1 MRTNGNLTVLN
12 MGYEFDLLQLKQ
24 GVFWNLT
31 YRRSETNNA
40 LKISL
45 EIMKLLYLHRTYV
58 LTVLIVGLN
67 ITCTEFWI
75 LWIYPR
81 PTSYLYLISTQN
93 MTSAKWWNT
102 SIAYERLGTFI
113 RPDRIEEKAS
123 VKDKDMTRCSLCK
136 FLVVPTFVTRCLH
149 ICKAARDPSSK
160 RWNYLSRRLSC
171 NLPYM
176 TTFTPFK

>member
-1 MRTNGNLTVLN
+1 
-12 MGYEFDLLQLKQ
+12 MGYKFDLFQLKQ

-31 YRRSETNNA
+31 YSRSETNNA

-45 EIMKLLYLHRTYV
+45 ELMKLVYLHTKNV
-58 LTVLIVGLN
+58 LTVLIIGLN
-67 ITCTEFWI
+67 ITCTKFWI
-75 LWIYPR
+75 LWICPR
-81 PTSYLYLISTQN
+81 PTSYLYPTSTQN

-113 RPDRIEEKAS
+113 RPYRHEEKS
-123 VKDKDMTRCSLCK
+123 SQEKIRIWRCSLGK
-136 FLVVPTFVTRCLH
+136 FLVVPTFVSRCLH
-149 ICKAARDPSSK
+149 ICKAGRVPSGE